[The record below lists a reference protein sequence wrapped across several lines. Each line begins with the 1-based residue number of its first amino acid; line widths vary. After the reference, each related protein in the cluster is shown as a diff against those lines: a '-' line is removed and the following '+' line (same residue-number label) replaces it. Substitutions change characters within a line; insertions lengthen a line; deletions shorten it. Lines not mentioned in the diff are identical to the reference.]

1 MVLVKGIVMKYLLTL
16 LLVIGMMAPAYAGP
30 DFSNTKAI
38 ELEGQQLI
46 HNIVQAPVLTKDQ
59 KIDILS
65 QALTKAIYDVAHLEA
80 YITWF
85 VDGIARGVEAAPLKV
100 IESIPPNM
108 ENADIPEFLVRQL
121 MNIQAMKRT
130 QDEVVGA
137 PKAPPVLYLGIKLTG
152 EEARRLTSSD
162 DMINFVINHEDRVF
176 FQVQK

>member
-1 MVLVKGIVMKYLLTL
+1 MRYLLTL
-16 LLVIGMMAPAYAGP
+16 LLVMGMMAPAYAGP
-30 DFSNTKAI
+30 DFSKRKQI
-38 ELEGQQLI
+38 VLEGRQLI
-46 HNIVQAPVLTKDQ
+46 HNVTQAPDLTKDQ

-65 QALTKAIYDVAHLEA
+65 QEVDKAVYDLGTFEA
-80 YITWF
+80 YIDWF
-85 VDGIARGVEAAPLKV
+85 VDGISKAVGASPLV
-100 IESIPPNM
+100 VRDSIPPNM

-130 QDEVVGA
+130 QDQVVGA

-152 EEARRLTSSD
+152 EEVRRLTSSD